1 MQIDETLL
9 QRLEKLSYLEIP
21 EQDRE
26 KMIEQLSEIV
36 SFVDNLSELDT
47 EGVEPRFTMS
57 ELSTTLREDVAS
69 VERSINDHI
78 LMNAPHSESHFFIVP
93 KIIE

>member
-21 EQDRE
+21 QNNRQQ
-26 KMIEQLSEIV
+26 MIDQLSEIV

-47 EGVEPRFTMS
+47 QEVNPTFSMS
-57 ELSTTLREDVAS
+57 DNSTPLRQDS
-69 VERSINDHI
+69 PLIDHKINDDI
-78 LMNAPHSESHFFIVP
+78 LRHAPRSEDHFFIVP